1 MTVWTGI
8 PSAVRTMRIYVTDT
22 LNIDELHMSLRSLW
36 YLRSYRPNI
45 FMFVLWMYM
54 WGFAKSESAGRNPAG
69 LSGRKMW
76 NPGLRQLRGRVGPTR
91 LARKPSMT

>member
-1 MTVWTGI
+1 MN
-8 PSAVRTMRIYVTDT
+8 Y
-22 LNIDELHMSLRSLW
+22 MSLRSLW